1 MVADISE
8 YFEPPSTKFLA
19 TSLLSIDK
27 IKLYVEIV
35 FIPCIST
42 MVNIKVVSFWSGNKK
57 SFKRFTFGK

>member
-8 YFEPPSTKFLA
+8 YFEPPSKKFLA

-42 MVNIKVVSFWSGNKK
+42 MVNIKSSLLLEWKQK
-57 SFKRFTFGK
+57 II

>member
-8 YFEPPSTKFLA
+8 YFEPPSKKFLA

-42 MVNIKVVSFWSGNKK
+42 MVNIKSSLFLEWKQK
-57 SFKRFTFGK
+57 II